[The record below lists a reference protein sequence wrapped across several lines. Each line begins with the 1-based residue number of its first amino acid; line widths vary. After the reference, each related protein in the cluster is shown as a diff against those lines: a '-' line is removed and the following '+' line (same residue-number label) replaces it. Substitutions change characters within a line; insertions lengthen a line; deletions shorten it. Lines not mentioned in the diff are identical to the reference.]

1 MFSGRN
7 LEVRRLPLTPLNSGG
22 KEKEKMSTD
31 EAEVWRQGNE
41 DEFLD
46 GNPCSSASD
55 DGCGDLRRTGSDP
68 LVIRGG
74 YPFSIA

>member
-7 LEVRRLPLTPLNSGG
+7 LEDRRLPLPPRDAGG
-22 KEKEKMSTD
+22 KEKEKMGTD

-55 DGCGDLRRTGSDP
+55 DGCGDLRRTGSGP
-68 LVIRGG
+68 RVIRGG
-74 YPFSIA
+74 HPFSIA